1 MPAQRRQ
8 ESCERSACFPLTPVR
23 KRRSCF
29 NGRLGGSA
37 SLYLSG
43 EALSLG
49 GFSCCCFLFLILIE
63 SCQISV
69 YVLSQKVVRRRQTD
83 LRRPASPYSDFLR
96 LPQPV
101 DHLISHIK
109 KPAALRRLQ
118 PLVRA

>member
-8 ESCERSACFPLTPVR
+8 ESCERSPCFPLTPVR

-69 YVLSQKVVRRRQTD
+69 YVLSQKVVRRRHKV
-83 LRRPASPYSDFLR
+83 LRRPDFPYSDVLI
-96 LPQPV
+96 LKYPV
-101 DHLISHIK
+101 CDILSYN
-109 KPAALRRLQ
+109 RS
-118 PLVRA
+118 